1 MRVSVFTSVYN
12 VGILTRPLLV
22 GLWRKALKDF
32 TFSDGTFLPKGTL
45 VGIANRSI
53 HHDEKFYESA
63 NVFKPFRF
71 AEMHGEDGDGAKNQF
86 VSTTMEYLA
95 FGHGKHAW
103 YDASFLFFVVYGCL
117 IYDCLI
123 ALDVSLLQMS

>member
-1 MRVSVFTSVYN
+1 MWVGVFTFSHEMGVM
-12 VGILTRPLLV
+12 TRPLLA

-32 TFSDGTFLPKGTL
+32 TFSDGIFLPKGTL
-45 VGIANRSI
+45 IGIATRSI

-71 AEMHGEDGDGAKNQF
+71 AEMHGQDGDGAKNQF

-95 FGHGKHAW
+95 FGHGKYAW
-103 YDASFLFFVVYGCL
+103 YDTFKKKSIYGPSN
-117 IYDCLI
+117 I
-123 ALDVSLLQMS
+123 